1 MELDLYHT
9 KQAIEVFISQ
19 KIVSNNLKQFSFN
32 QSQIKIPG
40 LILDTKL
47 TFTKRFENKI
57 VKCNRIISCIGSISN
72 TTKNGSSD
80 YS

>member
-9 KQAIEVFISQ
+9 KQAIEVFVSQ

-47 TFTKRFENKI
+47 TFK
-57 VKCNRIISCIGSISN
+57 
-72 TTKNGSSD
+72 
-80 YS
+80 